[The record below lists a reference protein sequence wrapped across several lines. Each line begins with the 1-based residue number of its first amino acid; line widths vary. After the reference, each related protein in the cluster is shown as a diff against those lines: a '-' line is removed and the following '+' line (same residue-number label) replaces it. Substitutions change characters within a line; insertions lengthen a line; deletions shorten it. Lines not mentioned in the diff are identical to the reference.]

1 MKPTHPSRQEPPL
14 PVPQSPRQM
23 TQDLLLSV
31 SALVTLWARK
41 AAHALSRKDRC
52 EWDAPGKSPGSARSR
67 PRGHGKRL
75 LSNISGKAMGLL
87 AYGRRRKEGA
97 RDGEEEEEDY
107 EFDFGDGGVWQR
119 TIIMGD
125 RCQPLDFSG
134 VIYYD
139 ESGKQLNHAPL
150 KSPRASPL
158 PGYLARRADGEV
170 GA

>member
-1 MKPTHPSRQEPPL
+1 MKSPHPNREVPL
-14 PVPQSPRQM
+14 PVPQSPRRM
-23 TQDLLLSV
+23 TQGLLLSM
-31 SALVTLWARK
+31 SALVTHLARK
-41 AAHALSRKDRC
+41 SAHALSRKDGC
-52 EWDAPGKSPGSARSR
+52 ELEGLGKSPDSARRSR
-67 PRGHGKRL
+67 ARNHGKRI

-87 AYGRRRKEGA
+87 LHGRRRKECA
-97 RDGEEEEEDY
+97 RDREEDH

-125 RCQPLDFSG
+125 KCQPLDFSG

-139 ESGKQLNHAPL
+139 ENGKQLNHVPL

-158 PGYLARRADGEV
+158 PGYLTRRADGDV